1 MSSAQQ
7 MEHGR
12 ARTLRQG
19 FVLGEL
25 RKEFEPE
32 PEIELPMGPDLVIA
46 RGPTMISAIERILL
60 RRELGDEFTQAHGE
74 LP

>member
-1 MSSAQQ
+1 
-7 MEHGR
+7 
-12 ARTLRQG
+12 
-19 FVLGEL
+19 
-25 RKEFEPE
+25 
-32 PEIELPMGPDLVIA
+32 MGPDLVIA